1 MSSSPSRTPQRVPPP
16 RFAAAR
22 SHTRPAGA
30 EPSPLAPTVADDQAP
45 DNLTIDAQALQ
56 ERLDDL
62 ADQFASLKAQLRQSQ
77 KLAALGTTAAMIAH
91 ELNNLLTPVLAYCR
105 EALDRGDVALMRTA
119 LAKTLDR
126 TAAMRQMVD
135 RVVGLARQSDTV
147 IKAVQVRAVVEEAVG
162 CLGRDLGKDNIS
174 VNIQIDPALACRA
187 NENQLLQV
195 LFNLVTNARQAMLG
209 RRGRLTVDAA
219 ARPDGFVEIN
229 VRDTGCGI
237 PAQNLADIFDPFFST
252 KRSTD
257 QPDRRGL
264 GLGLSISKD
273 IVEELGGRIE
283 VGSEVGVGSTFTI
296 TLPLAE

>member
-1 MSSSPSRTPQRVPPP
+1 MSSSPGRTPQRVPPP
-16 RFAAAR
+16 RLAAAR
-22 SHTRPAGA
+22 SHTLPAGG
-30 EPSPLAPTVADDQAP
+30 EVSPLARTSAADQAP

-62 ADQFASLKAQLRQSQ
+62 ADQFASIKAQLRQSQ

-105 EALDRGDVALMRTA
+105 EALDRGDVELMRTA

-174 VNIQIDPALACRA
+174 INIQIDSALACRA

-195 LFNLVTNARQAMLG
+195 LFNLITNARQAMLG
-209 RRGRLTVDAA
+209 RRGRLTVDAS

-237 PAQNLADIFDPFFST
+237 HAQHLADIFDPFFST
-252 KRSTD
+252 KGNTD
-257 QPDRRGL
+257 RPDQRGL
-264 GLGLSISKD
+264 GLGLAISKD
-273 IVEELGGRIE
+273 IIEELGGRIE

-296 TLPLAE
+296 MLPLAE